1 MIRNARYAAA
11 YVAILAMMLRALVP
25 VGWMPA
31 RTPGHTFT
39 ICTVDGFQRITPAHR
54 TGDHDP
60 APAHDNS
67 VCPFAASAHFAP
79 PAATPVSVARQ
90 TEFTTARFAA
100 PASLWTV
107 AARDWN
113 RAPRAPPANSQT

>member
-25 VGWMPA
+25 VGWMPSG
-31 RTPGHTFT
+31 TPGHAFT
-39 ICTVDGFQRITPAHR
+39 ICTVDGFQRIAPAHR

-67 VCPFAASAHFAP
+67 VCPFAAFAHFAP
-79 PAATPVSVARQ
+79 PTAAPVLAALP
-90 TEFTTARFAA
+90 TTYTTARFA
-100 PASLWTV
+100 PLVSLSTIAS
-107 AARDWN
+107 RDWN
-113 RAPRAPPANSQT
+113 RAPRAPPANS